1 MTIAWISFAS
11 TGILMIRYYTHLGR
25 PIYILHILF
34 SILVQL
40 ASIAS
45 FLTLIGYYLSWSWVS
60 INTKLGT
67 IF

>member
-1 MTIAWISFAS
+1 MTIAWITFAS

-40 ASIAS
+40 ASIGS

-60 INTKLGT
+60 INTKIGL
-67 IF
+67 IS